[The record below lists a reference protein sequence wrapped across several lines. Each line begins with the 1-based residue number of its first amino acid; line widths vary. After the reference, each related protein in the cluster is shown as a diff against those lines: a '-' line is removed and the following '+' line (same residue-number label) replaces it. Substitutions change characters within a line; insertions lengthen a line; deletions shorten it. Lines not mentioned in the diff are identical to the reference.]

1 MEVNYEDR
9 HIWFF
14 IWIENVNYWY
24 AISLLLIRVCVCVYF
39 FFIFKLPLSNYEY
52 FIKWTLIKNIVEKM
66 EIILLE
72 NHSVTNKNG
81 KTEKFFQN

>member
-1 MEVNYEDR
+1 
-9 HIWFF
+9 
-14 IWIENVNYWY
+14 
-24 AISLLLIRVCVCVYF
+24 VYF
-39 FFIFKLPLSNYEY
+39 FFKLPLSNYEY
-52 FIKWTLIKNIVEKM
+52 FIKWTLIKNILEKM